1 MPIEVSIYSAKYET
15 FFDVEFESDPQDI
28 DISRALAAFEQQK
41 IAKIHHKDSI
51 LRLEISDS
59 DNPVIQFAE
68 VLPLIVLWLLL
79 VKVAHSFWR
88 KIALRKRAALNHE
101 SAKFVFFQPNESPGN
116 DVKTQP
122 RGMGG
127 WLKFFAVTF
136 TFISPITLLVHSLT
150 TGVII
155 GDARDF
161 PEIAEA
167 TALKRMLYAN
177 LILAVIFSILTART
191 GWKVLQVKPDALLW
205 LRRYWWAFWTW
216 QGGFVLL
223 FYAVNPFPSRWMLL
237 PGTVIGS
244 VLHYGLWRIYMQS
257 SRRVQNTFGHW
268 NQAAY
273 RTTTFLSELKERFA
287 PAGNAT
293 ALMNDEAKVE
303 ATEDRPGEGG
313 EAPNSTLPNQS
324 HRKTQESHPEA
335 AAGSGAKTAPFASD
349 LRLAEA
355 QDAVNAAFS
364 KEEPPLPS
372 IDKLTAFC
380 QVAEEA
386 KTGYFHEGLWLL
398 CLTECEGDTTRA
410 THQYNLKR
418 AEMIQ
423 RQVDAQSE
431 VTPPS

>member
-1 MPIEVSIYSAKYET
+1 MQTVKIYSPRFKRYFT
-15 FFDVEFESDPQDI
+15 VEFDGKPSVQDI
-28 DISRALAAFEQQK
+28 DEAADYCEQQE
-41 IAKIHHKDSI
+41 ISKIHQKSSI
-51 LRLEISDS
+51 LRLEISGS

-68 VLPLIVLWLLL
+68 VLPLIVLWLIL

-88 KIALRKRAALNHE
+88 KIALRKRANLKADSGK
-101 SAKFVFFQPNESPGN
+101 SAPLSPNDRTATE
-116 DVKTQP
+116 VKTPP

-127 WLKFFAVTF
+127 WLKFFAITF
-136 TFISPITLLVHSLT
+136 TFITPFTMFSYALT

-177 LILAVIFSILTART
+177 LIMAVFFSILTART
-191 GWKVLQVKPDALLW
+191 GWKVLHVKPDALLW

-244 VLHYGLWRIYMQS
+244 VLHYGLLRIYMQR

-268 NQAAY
+268 NKAAY
-273 RTTTFLSELKERFA
+273 RTTTFLSELKGRFA
-287 PAGNAT
+287 PAGECDHP
-293 ALMNDEAKVE
+293 MNDETKVE
-303 ATEDRPGEGG
+303 ASDDRPGEGS
-313 EAPNSTLPNQS
+313 EPRNSTLPNQS
-324 HRKTQESHPEA
+324 HRETQESQPEA
-335 AAGSGAKTAPFASD
+335 TAGSDAKTAPFATD
-349 LRLAEA
+349 LRFGKA
-355 QDAVNAAFS
+355 QDAGNAAFT
-364 KEEPPLPS
+364 KAEPPLPS
-372 IDKLTAFC
+372 IDKLTAFS
-380 QVAEEA
+380 QVVEEA
-386 KTGYFHEGLWLL
+386 KAGNLHEGLWLL

-410 THQYNLKR
+410 THQYNRKR

-423 RQVDAQSE
+423 RQVDG
-431 VTPPS
+431 